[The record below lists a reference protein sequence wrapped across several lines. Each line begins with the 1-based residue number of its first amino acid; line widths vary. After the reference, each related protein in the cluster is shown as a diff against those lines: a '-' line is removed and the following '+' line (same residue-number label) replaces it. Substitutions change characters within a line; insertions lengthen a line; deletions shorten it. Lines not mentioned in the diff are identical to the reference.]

1 MGSVVGGLGTRDS
14 DKATQLSVI
23 RLGSV
28 SNQDEIIFMSKMRKS
43 SFKRA
48 SQPSLCYL
56 LARRR
61 RLGEERLQ
69 DVAHVDALVADGRQD
84 GLGHG
89 GGEGTGSTKKLK
101 IN

>member
-1 MGSVVGGLGTRDS
+1 
-14 DKATQLSVI
+14 
-23 RLGSV
+23 
-28 SNQDEIIFMSKMRKS
+28 MRKMGRNMFNRFFHES
-43 SFKRA
+43 T
-48 SQPSLCYL
+48 LCYL

-84 GLGHG
+84 GLGHE
-89 GGEGTGSTKKLK
+89 GGEGTGSTQKLK